1 MKVIGLCGG
10 SGCGKG
16 EASKCFKNRGIPC
29 LDTDELYHSMISCDS
44 DCSRELSSAFGKEI
58 LNEDH
63 SVDRKKL
70 ASLVFSQD
78 IEKNLKTLNSITHR
92 HVLQQ
97 CRIWLKEQQEKG
109 CKAAL
114 IDAPLLFESG
124 FNFECDVIVCV
135 TADENTRLQR
145 IMDRDNITEEMAKK
159 RINSQADFDF
169 LVKNS
174 DYVIENTSDLSKLD
188 LQVEKICRLILR

>member
-1 MKVIGLCGG
+1 
-10 SGCGKG
+10 
-16 EASKCFKNRGIPC
+16 
-29 LDTDELYHSMISCDS
+29 MISCDS

-135 TADENTRLQR
+135 TADESTRLQR